1 MSDVSCGKNRALF
14 RFCIVALLLCSCKIE
29 PPIDGI
35 LLRGGPDCDLE
46 REFLEQLLS
55 QADFQDIWGIHL
67 ISADGAGE
75 TEEKIIIDF
84 ESSWTLNEGILIS
97 RTWLVPREN
106 PLAERTGTTLA
117 DCLEGTETLVPIG
130 EIVPPYTGLLV
141 DGLNVAD
148 GKYPLVRHVSIRI
161 KESGKNVRDSKKEK
175 ARLREKIT
183 ALEMQIE
190 EADRPLIQNV
200 PSIVWISAAGDAM
213 LGRRS
218 GGILIKE
225 GAAGVFG
232 ETAEYF
238 KRSDISIVNLEGAIS
253 SRGEKVSKAFNF
265 RFDPLTVPLLK
276 AAGINAALLANNHV
290 FDYGETAFLDTL
302 DHLKYNGIA
311 ALGAGR
317 DIDAASAPYVLEA
330 ERLTIQVFGIAS
342 FPRERNGWD
351 GASVAATEK
360 KPGILFAGQDGLE
373 RLKKKLNR
381 EEGILKI
388 VLFHGGE
395 EWTWSPNARTRT
407 LYTGLAQSGADLIIG
422 SHPHTTQGFEWI
434 EDRLV
439 FWSLGNFVFDNMD
452 DTIGGEEGLLIKL
465 GYAGKTLIY
474 FEPVPVRLTGP
485 RAGYGTV
492 EQLRDFYE
500 RSRKLQK
507 EESP

>member
-1 MSDVSCGKNRALF
+1 MSDVSHGKNGALF
-14 RFCIVALLLCSCKIE
+14 RFCILALLLCSCKIE

-35 LLRGGPDCDLE
+35 LLRGGGDYVPE

-55 QADFQDIWGIHL
+55 QADFQDTWGINL
-67 ISADGAGE
+67 IPADGVVG
-75 TEEKIIIDF
+75 TEEKLIIDF
-84 ESSWTLNEGILIS
+84 EASWMPGDGILIS
-97 RTWLVPREN
+97 RTWLVPMEN
-106 PLAERTGTTLA
+106 PLAERTDTTLVA
-117 DCLEGTETLVPIG
+117 CLDGTETLVPIG

-141 DGLNVAD
+141 DGLSVAD
-148 GKYPLVRHVSIRI
+148 ENYPLVRHVSISI
-161 KESGKNVRDSKKEK
+161 KEAETNARRSKKEK
-175 ARLREKIT
+175 ARLKEKIA
-183 ALEMQIE
+183 ALEMQLE
-190 EADRPLIQNV
+190 EADRPLIQNT
-200 PSIVWISAAGDAM
+200 PSLVWISAAGDLM

-218 GGILIKE
+218 GGILIDE

-238 KRSDISIVNLEGAIS
+238 KRADISIVNLEGAVS

-265 RFDPLTVPLLK
+265 RFNPLTVPILK
-276 AAGINAALLANNHV
+276 AAGINAVLLANNHV

-317 DIDAASAPYVLEA
+317 NIDAASAPYILKA

-395 EWTWSPNARTRT
+395 EWTWNPTAHTRS
-407 LYTGLAQSGADLIIG
+407 LYTGLAQCGADLIIG
-422 SHPHTTQGFEWI
+422 SHPHTTQGFEWV
-434 EDRLV
+434 EGGLV
-439 FWSLGNFVFDNMD
+439 FWSLGNFVFDSMD

-474 FEPVPVRLTGP
+474 FEPVPVRLAGP
-485 RAGYGTV
+485 RSGYGTA
-492 EQLRDFYE
+492 EQLRRFYA
-500 RSRKLQK
+500 RSRELQK
-507 EESP
+507 EELP